1 MVVAKYRNFRFD
13 FMGNIVMEKLNKLK
27 NILKKSVKIGVA
39 ITLGTM
45 LMGCPNPNG
54 PQNPDN
60 PGIEKPEPGKEQD
73 EYGIPSDKILG
84 NGNYIIHS
92 FIGEENSH
100 LRAGQIAKDVNHY
113 LGKGETYV
121 KGLVNQFSN
130 SLKDRPAAEA
140 YFAQFINEEQNNE
153 FQRMNEALN
162 ESTYSFDKTI
172 KGVAQPSVYIFE
184 NIIRNIDNNRDRAI
198 FIRLYHALS
207 NEAYKYGLGSYADV
221 PSSQK
226 NKYEHNREII
236 NNAWTASVINNYFDI
251 NQDIDQQNCQQT
263 TNEMDRLL
271 NKAVKNMGN
280 DVTVR
285 DLQQVINI
293 ATTAN
298 SLGAMH
304 DLSTSALKHTSCSA
318 ENNIIDAME
327 ELGNKMY
334 WDEQNNSLYITK

>member
-1 MVVAKYRNFRFD
+1 MK
-13 FMGNIVMEKLNKLK
+13 KNKLK

-54 PQNPDN
+54 P
-60 PGIEKPEPGKEQD
+60 EKTGDEQD
-73 EYGIPSDKILG
+73 NSSNEQYDQPYDVKLG
-84 NGNYIIHS
+84 NGNYFVHC
-92 FIGEENSH
+92 FGGENTTTS
-100 LRAGQIAKDVNHY
+100 INVAKGINHY

-121 KGLVNQFSN
+121 KGLVTQFSD
-130 SLKDRPAAEA
+130 SLKDRPAAEE
-140 YFAQFINEEQNNE
+140 YFAQFINEEQNNQ
-153 FQRMNEALN
+153 FQRLDEQ
-162 ESTYSFDKTI
+162 STNPYSFDKTI

-184 NIIRNIDNNRDRAI
+184 NIIRNIDNNRDRTV
-198 FIRLYHALS
+198 FTYLYYALHTES
-207 NEAYKYGLGSYADV
+207 YKYGLGSYANT

-226 NKYEHNREII
+226 DKYEHNRERI
-236 NNAWTASVINNYFDI
+236 NNAWTASVINNYFDL

-263 TNEMDRLL
+263 TDEIDRLL

-293 ATTAN
+293 AMTSN
-298 SLGAMH
+298 SLAAMH

-318 ENNIIDAME
+318 EINIVKRMQEVKE
-327 ELGNKMY
+327 EMY
-334 WDEQNNSLYITK
+334 QAEQQQGMSK

>member
-1 MVVAKYRNFRFD
+1 
-13 FMGNIVMEKLNKLK
+13 MEKLNKLK
-27 NILKKSVKIGVA
+27 NVMKKCVKIGVA

-54 PQNPDN
+54 S
-60 PGIEKPEPGKEQD
+60 EKTGDEQD
-73 EYGIPSDKILG
+73 EYGIPSDKTMG
-84 NGNYIIHS
+84 NGNYTIHS
-92 FIGEENSH
+92 FFGDSFRVNEDV
-100 LRAGQIAKDVNHY
+100 ATAVNHY

-140 YFAQFINEEQNNE
+140 YFAQFINEEQNNQ
-153 FQRMNEALN
+153 FQRLDEQSSNP
-162 ESTYSFDKTI
+162 YSFDGTI
-172 KGVAQPSVYIFE
+172 MGVAQPSVYIFE
-184 NIIRNIDNNRDRAI
+184 NIIRNIDNNRDRTV
-198 FIRLYHALS
+198 FTYLYYALHTES
-207 NEAYKYGLGSYADV
+207 YKYGLGSYADT

-226 NKYEHNREII
+226 DKYEHNREII
-236 NNAWTASVINNYFDI
+236 NNAWTASVINNYFDL

-293 ATTAN
+293 AMTSN
-298 SLGAMH
+298 SLAAMH
-304 DLSTSALKHTSCSA
+304 DISASALKHTSCGA
-318 ENNIIDAME
+318 EINIVKRME
-327 ELGNKMY
+327 EVKEEMY
-334 WDEQNNSLYITK
+334 QAEQQQGMSK

>member
-1 MVVAKYRNFRFD
+1 M
-13 FMGNIVMEKLNKLK
+13 
-27 NILKKSVKIGVA
+27 KKGVKIGVM
-39 ITLGTM
+39 GTALTASTM
-45 LMGCPNPNG
+45 MFTGCPNPNG
-54 PQNPDN
+54 PQNPDYPDK
-60 PGIEKPEPGKEQD
+60 PGIEKPNPGDEQD
-73 EYGIPSDKILG
+73 EYGIPSDKTIG

-184 NIIRNIDNNRDRAI
+184 NIIRNIDNNRDRHL
-198 FIRLYHALS
+198 FRRGYETLS
-207 NEAYKYGLGSYADV
+207 NEAFGYGLSHYKNV
-221 PSSQK
+221 PCSQK
-226 NKYEHNREII
+226 DKYENVREDI
-236 NNAWTASVINNYFDI
+236 NNAWTTGVINNPFDL
-251 NQDIDQQNCQQT
+251 NQDIDQQNCQQI
-263 TNEMDRLL
+263 TNEMDKILAR
-271 NKAVKNMGN
+271 VVTSMGN
-280 DVTVR
+280 GVTVR

-293 ATTAN
+293 AMTAN
-298 SLGAMH
+298 SLAAMH
-304 DLSTSALKHTSCSA
+304 DLSASALKHTSCSA
-318 ENNIIDAME
+318 EINPVKAMQE
-327 ELGNKMY
+327 VAREMY
-334 WDEQNNSLYITK
+334 QAEQQQGMSK

>member
-1 MVVAKYRNFRFD
+1 
-13 FMGNIVMEKLNKLK
+13 MEKNNKLK

-54 PQNPDN
+54 P
-60 PGIEKPEPGKEQD
+60 EKTGDEQD
-73 EYGIPSDKILG
+73 EYGIPYDVKLG
-84 NGNYIIHS
+84 NGNYFVHNFFGKGSVSIDM
-92 FIGEENSH
+92 NM
-100 LRAGQIAKDVNHY
+100 AKGVNHY

-140 YFAQFINEEQNNE
+140 YFAQFINEEQNNQ
-153 FQRMNEALN
+153 FQRLDEQ
-162 ESTYSFDKTI
+162 STNPYSFDKTI

-184 NIIRNIDNNRDRAI
+184 NIIRNIDNNRDRVI
-198 FIRLYHALS
+198 FIKLYHALS
-207 NEAYKYGLGSYADV
+207 NEAFGYGLDHYKNV
-221 PSSQK
+221 PCSQK
-226 NKYEHNREII
+226 DKYDHNREFI
-236 NNAWTASVINNYFDI
+236 NDVWTAGVINNYFDL

-280 DVTVR
+280 DVIVR

-293 ATTAN
+293 AMTAN
-298 SLGAMH
+298 SLSAMH
-304 DLSTSALKHTSCSA
+304 DLSSSRLKHTSCSA
-318 ENNIIDAME
+318 EINPIKAME
-327 ELGNKMY
+327 EVAREMY
-334 WDEQNNSLYITK
+334 QAEQQQGMSK

>member
-1 MVVAKYRNFRFD
+1 MKKN
-13 FMGNIVMEKLNKLK
+13 NKLK

-54 PQNPDN
+54 P
-60 PGIEKPEPGKEQD
+60 EKTGDEQY
-73 EYGIPSDKILG
+73 EYGIPSDKIMG

-100 LRAGQIAKDVNHY
+100 LRAWQIAKDVNHY

-184 NIIRNIDNNRDRAI
+184 NIIRNIDNNRDRTI
-198 FIRLYHALS
+198 FTYLYYTLHTKS
-207 NEAYKYGLGSYADV
+207 YYYGLGSHADV

-226 NKYEHNREII
+226 DIYEHNREII
-236 NNAWTASVINNYFDI
+236 NKAWTAGVINNYFDL

-271 NKAVKNMGN
+271 SKAVKNMGN
-280 DVTVR
+280 DITVR

-293 ATTAN
+293 AMTSN
-298 SLGAMH
+298 SLAAMH
-304 DLSTSALKHTSCSA
+304 DLSASALKHTSCSA
-318 ENNIIDAME
+318 EINIVKRMQEVKE
-327 ELGNKMY
+327 EMY
-334 WDEQNNSLYITK
+334 QAEQQQGMSK